1 MLEVRL
7 WSSPHENS
15 GRGRQ
20 YSTGSV
26 SDLNLGKHPSIE
38 AQVAHAPRT
47 VPAPSQ
53 IMMAGP
59 FSFAVANQGSWIT
72 LLQLLRVRQAGEE
85 RRQDTVMLLALDDLF
100 VTPLLSQIPKSPHA
114 ITLKSPSYSEWRGR
128 LGIG

>member
-72 LLQLLRVRQAGEE
+72 LLQLLRGEAS
-85 RRQDTVMLLALDDLF
+85 RWRAPPGHGHAPGPGW
-100 VTPLLSQIPKSPHA
+100 PLRNAHCCHRYL
-114 ITLKSPSYSEWRGR
+114 
-128 LGIG
+128 